1 MEFLLPMGRIL
12 NDSPNQEDLRN
23 IFTGRE
29 IERGNKEYRAREK
42 DTVDRK
48 RNG

>member
-1 MEFLLPMGRIL
+1 MGRIL

-23 IFTGRE
+23 ILTGRKGKGE
-29 IERGNKEYRAREK
+29 IKNIGRERQI
-42 DTVDRK
+42 DRK